1 MKKGT
6 LYLIPTTLGGNQVE
20 NVFPPL
26 NKKIVE
32 QTKYFIVE
40 NEKSARKFIK
50 LISPDTKQSDLVIY
64 QLDKHNKNTGLNDF
78 IKPLLQG
85 KNVGLLSEAGL
96 PAIADPGSLVVN
108 LAHKKNIPV
117 KPLVGPSSLMLALM
131 GSGLNG
137 QEFAFHGYLPKDSL
151 ELKKIIRQLENE
163 SSTYNRTQIF
173 IETPYRNLKMFNS
186 LLKNLNKETYL
197 SIGID
202 LSLPSEEIH
211 TYKIKD
217 WKTKKINLQKRPA
230 IFIFQA

>member
-6 LYLIPTTLGGNQVE
+6 LFLIPTTLGGDQIAG
-20 NVFPPL
+20 VFPPL
-26 NKKIVE
+26 NKKIVD

-40 NEKSARKFIK
+40 NEKSARRFIK
-50 LISPDTKQSDLVIY
+50 LISPDTKQSDLIIY
-64 QLDKHNKNTGLNDF
+64 QLDKHNKNKGLDDF
-78 IKPLLQG
+78 IKPLLEG

-96 PAIADPGSLVVN
+96 PAIADPGSLVVS
-108 LAHKKNIPV
+108 LAHKNNIPV

-137 QEFAFHGYLPKDSL
+137 QEFAFHGYLPKDSI
-151 ELKKIIRQLENE
+151 ELKKKIRQLENE
-163 SSTYNRTQIF
+163 SAKFNRTQMF
-173 IETPYRNLKMFNS
+173 IETPYRNTKMLES

-211 TYKIKD
+211 TYKVKD

-230 IFIFQA
+230 VFIFQA